1 MVVQHYSSIVPLLL
15 NVLQNANG
23 VDYRKLRV
31 KTMEY
36 AVLICVSLFAV
47 LLLHMAITIGQ
58 GIFHLDANTLVKL
71 LIYNLIITF
80 TTISSIPVQTLTF
93 MIHKK
98 SARSK
103 VTMT

>member
-1 MVVQHYSSIVPLLL
+1 MSIMPLLL

-36 AVLICVSLFAV
+36 VVLIGVSLFAV
-47 LLLHMAITIGQ
+47 LLLH
-58 GIFHLDANTLVKL
+58 F
-71 LIYNLIITF
+71 
-80 TTISSIPVQTLTF
+80 QTLTF